1 MGRGSARKE
10 LMREPVAWVFNLDA
24 EDELAR
30 GGPHTPTNA
39 VQARVTSLLPLLAPL
54 MKPGD
59 EVLWPGESSSL
70 RASTGRAWCPTPWAC
85 MQMTRAGLSVPPAP
99 PAQVLRKVNHRAFAH
114 DLGQA
119 LPAARIVGSQSE
131 LLQALGDSR
140 ALAEVSIERNWLLK
154 RPLGYAGRGR
164 RKVASATLSEPD
176 RVWIEAA
183 LRSRDGLSV
192 EPFVER
198 VLDCALH
205 GFLESDGALTLGRPT
220 VQTVDPSGTWQATKF
235 AAPGDLSPLEV
246 ELLTQAAAS
255 TAKALSKAGYF
266 GPFGLDAF
274 RWRAPDGT
282 LHFQPRC
289 EVNARYSM
297 GWAIGMGDS

>member
-1 MGRGSARKE
+1 
-10 LMREPVAWVFNLDA
+10 MREPVAWVFNLDA

-39 VQARVTSLLPLLAPL
+39 VQARVTSFLPMLAPL

-85 MQMTRAGLSVPPAP
+85 AQMTRVGLSVPPAP
-99 PAQVLRKVNHRAFAH
+99 PAHVLRKVNHRAFAH

-119 LPAARIVGSQSE
+119 LPSARFVWSQSE

-183 LRSRDGLSV
+183 LRLGDGLAV

-198 VLDCALH
+198 VLDSGLH
-205 GFLESDGALTLGRPT
+205 GFLEADGAWTLGRPT
-220 VQTVDPSGTWQATKF
+220 VQTIDPSGTWLSTTVAT
-235 AAPGDLSPLEV
+235 PGDLSPLEV
-246 ELLTQAAAS
+246 ELLTQAGAS
-255 TAKALSKAGYF
+255 TAKALSQAGYF

-297 GWAIGMGDS
+297 GWATGMGDS